1 MVGAPAL
8 RYDSVID
15 ALEKGDFYMSCG
27 PEISSLT
34 IEGNT
39 LKITCSEAHHITLES
54 HGRFA
59 RRAASDD
66 GSCICETEFDLAA
79 FFEKAD
85 DPSMYIRLTVTA
97 ADGTYA
103 ASRAY
108 FLNELT

>member
-1 MVGAPAL
+1 M
-8 RYDSVID
+8 D
-15 ALEKGDFYMSCG
+15 
-27 PEISSLT
+27 
-34 IEGNT
+34 GNI
-39 LKITCSEAHHITLES
+39 LKITCSEAHHIALES

-66 GSCICETEFDLAA
+66 GSCICGADFDLTE

-103 ASRAY
+103 ATRAY
-108 FLNELT
+108 FLNELN